1 MILAGTD
8 GARAGV
14 VLLHGRG
21 GRAAEMLALLDH
33 AGLAGVAAAAPE
45 AAGNSW
51 WPTSFLAPA
60 AQMEPH
66 VARGLAAVAEAVAA
80 LEVAGIGRGAIW
92 LAGFSQ
98 GACLAL
104 EAHARIGAGLA
115 GAFGFSGGL
124 VGTADAG
131 TDPDPSLYG
140 HAPKRF
146 DYGPGHGAGRV
157 WISVHARDPH
167 IPLRRAEDSAEVFRS
182 LGATVATEV
191 YPGAGHGMR
200 EADIAI
206 LRDWLGPG

>member
-1 MILAGTD
+1 MIVVNET
-8 GARAGV
+8 GARAGI

-21 GRAAEMLALLDH
+21 AQAADMLPLLDH
-33 AGLAGVAAAAPE
+33 AGLSGVAAVAPE
-45 AAGNSW
+45 APGQSW

-60 AQMEPH
+60 AAMEPY
-66 VARGLAAVAEAVAA
+66 VERGLAAVSGAVSA
-80 LEVAGIGRGAIW
+80 LEGKGIARNAIW

-115 GAFGFSGGL
+115 GVFGLSGGL
-124 VGTADAG
+124 VGTADAAG
-131 TDPDPSLYG
+131 DPDPSLYG

-146 DYGPGHGAGRV
+146 DYGPGHGVGRV

-167 IPLRRAEDSAEVFRS
+167 IPVRRVEESAAVFHALGAEV
-182 LGATVATEV
+182 TTET
-191 YPGAGHGMR
+191 YPGAGHGLR

-206 LRDWLGPG
+206 LRDWLGAS